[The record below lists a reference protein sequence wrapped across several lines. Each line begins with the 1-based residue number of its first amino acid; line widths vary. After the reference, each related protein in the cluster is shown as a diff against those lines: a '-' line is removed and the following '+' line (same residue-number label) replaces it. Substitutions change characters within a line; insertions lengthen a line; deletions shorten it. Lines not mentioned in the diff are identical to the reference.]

1 VRAPPGGPPPW
12 PVPVAP
18 SAPGSAVPFPSV
30 PAVLSALVPVAP
42 SAPVPVAPSAPVP
55 PHAEVTVRPT
65 QKEVGGAERTSR
77 RGGGGAGSFAGFR
90 AGEQNLERDGLQR
103 IGIEIR
109 PGFRA
114 ESRSR
119 SSGVTSAARFFS
131 ESEPKVDIVPR
142 DRVHYEIRLAPA
154 ASGPQHAASAASG
167 PQQADPAASGPQQA
181 DPAASGPQHA
191 APAASGPQ
199 QADPAA
205 SGPQQGNRST
215 NPRGRLG
222 AERTSRRGGG
232 DVSVRPIQG
241 GVGVWAGR
249 AAGGGVT

>member
-30 PAVLSALVPVAP
+30 PAVLSALVPVAPSAPVPVAPSAPVPVAP

-119 SSGVTSAARFFS
+119 SGGVTSAARFFS
-131 ESEPKVDIVPR
+131 ESEPKVDIVSR
-142 DRVHYEIRLAPA
+142 DRVHYEIRLA
-154 ASGPQHAASAASG
+154 SAASG
-167 PQQADPAASGPQQA
+167 PQQAD
-181 DPAASGPQHA
+181 
-191 APAASGPQ
+191 PAASGPQ